1 MARASTTEPVF
12 NAAFGRALR
21 GKHPLWKDAIG
32 VERTGVLLG
41 APGRQPDILLS
52 PPGSSPVALEAEF
65 DPAAA
70 VEADAASRLGESLE
84 GDGGRIENAIALR
97 VPSELR
103 TVGQN
108 AIEDAIER
116 AVFAYCV
123 LSETKTGDCQRWPE
137 RGWLHGGVNDVANCL
152 ESVALS
158 ESLISRTTDVLEEGV
173 THAANILKT
182 AEDHIH
188 RNIAAH
194 LNQSP
199 GEQTNRMAVAIMANA
214 AVFHTRIEGREGVPL
229 LDELKGPIGFYKIGA
244 LDCWRW
250 IMENVNY
257 WPIFRIASDLLAKVP
272 TIQANRMLD
281 RLYGMAGKLAD
292 MGAASLNDL
301 SGRMFQKLIA
311 DRKFLATFYTLP
323 VSATLLAELAA
334 ARLRTDWGSADAVK
348 RLKVADLACGTGT
361 LIGAL
366 YHAILARRRR
376 AGSDDAEIHSAMME
390 ESLYAFDIMPAATH
404 LAASTLSNAHPA
416 VTFGT
421 TRIVTMP
428 YGYDENRHPHIGSLE
443 LIVHEQA
450 TSLLSLGGERVAGR
464 RGEET
469 EDASREVGVPHES
482 MDVVIMNPPFTRPT
496 NHETAEVP
504 VPSFA
509 GFSTSDE
516 EQKAMSSRLRLM
528 RGRLS
533 RPAGHGN
540 AGLASNFIDL
550 AHAKL
555 KPGGVLAL
563 VLPATF
569 AQGESWDGARNLLA
583 ECYRD
588 VTVVTIAT
596 DGPTDRAFSADTGMA
611 EVLVVATR
619 RGEEDGGGES
629 TFQFVNLHRRP
640 AHHVEAAELA
650 RFMAARN
657 RRPGVG
663 NITFGSGGRS
673 GEIASGGSY
682 INAGRFHCGCVGLTH
697 HHLARFML
705 SLAEGELLAIR
716 RNRAAG
722 IPLTRLKNLGERG
735 LLSRDLTGAPPRG
748 PFEKISLLPGQL
760 PAYPALWAHD
770 ARRER
775 SFMVEADCELR
786 SREGSEEQA
795 AGVWQRF
802 ASRLHL
808 TMNFRLNS
816 QSLAACLTP
825 ENTLGGTAWP
835 NFILGNE
842 AHESAVMLWL
852 NSTLGLMIYW
862 WEGTRQQLGRTR
874 VQITAIP
881 SLLSIDP
888 WEFDER
894 ALRKADAL
902 FERFR
907 DVEFL
912 PANESYHDA
921 GRKALDEA
929 LLVELLGVPAEL
941 MDDFDLVRRQW
952 CAEPSVHGGKKTR
965 LRA

>member
-70 VEADAASRLGESLE
+70 VEADAASRLGESLA

-194 LNQSP
+194 LNQAP

-281 RLYGMAGKLAD
+281 RLYGMAGRLAD

-348 RLKVADLACGTGT
+348 GLRVADLACGTGT

-464 RGEET
+464 GGEET

-569 AQGESWDGARNLLA
+569 AQGESWDGARKMLT
-583 ECYRD
+583 EHYRD
-588 VTVVTIAT
+588 ITIVSIVSS
-596 DGPTDRAFSADTGMA
+596 GPTDRAFSADTGMA

-619 RGEEDGGGES
+619 RDEEDEDGES

-640 AHHVEAAELA
+640 VHHLEAVELA
-650 RFMAARN
+650 KFMAGRD

-673 GEIASGGSY
+673 GEIAIGGSY
-682 INAGRFHCGCVGLTH
+682 INAERFHSGCAGLAH
-697 HHLARFML
+697 HHLVKFML
-705 SLAEGELLAIR
+705 SLSNGELLALR
-716 RNRAAG
+716 RNKVAG
-722 IPLTRLKNLGERG
+722 VPVTRLKNLGERG
-735 LLSRDLTGAPPRG
+735 PLSRDLTGAPPRG
-748 PFEKISLLPGQL
+748 PFEKKPLRPGQV
-760 PAYPALWAHD
+760 PVYPALWNHA
-770 ARRER
+770 AERER
-775 SFMVEADCELR
+775 AFVVEADCELEAR
-786 SREGSEEQA
+786 KGREEQA
-795 AGVWQRF
+795 ADAWHRF

-808 TMNFRLNS
+808 TMNFQLNS

-825 ENTLGGTAWP
+825 KNTLGGTAWP
-835 NFILGNE
+835 NFILDDVE
-842 AHESAVMLWL
+842 HEKAVLLWL

-888 WEFDER
+888 REFDER

-907 DVEFL
+907 DAEFL

-929 LLVELLGVPAEL
+929 LLVELLGVPSDIAG
-941 MDDFDLVRRQW
+941 DFDLVRRQW

-965 LRA
+965 P

>member
-103 TVGQN
+103 TVAQN
-108 AIEDAIER
+108 AIEDAIAR
-116 AVFAYCV
+116 ATFAYCV

-182 AEDHIH
+182 AEEHIH
-188 RNIAAH
+188 RSIAAH

-334 ARLRTDWGSADAVK
+334 SRLRTDWGSADAVK
-348 RLKVADLACGTGT
+348 RLRVADLACGTGT

-376 AGSDDAEIHSAMME
+376 AGSDDAEIHAAMME

-428 YGYDENRHPHIGSLE
+428 YGYDENRHPHVGSLE

-464 RGEET
+464 KGGET

-528 RGRLS
+528 RGSLS

-569 AQGESWDGARNLLA
+569 AQGESWDGARKMLT
-583 ECYRD
+583 EHYRD
-588 VTVVTIAT
+588 ITVVSIVSA
-596 DGPTDRAFSADTGMA
+596 GPTDRAFSADTGMA

-629 TFQFVNLHRRP
+629 TFQFVNLQRRP

-650 RFMAARN
+650 KFMAAGD
-657 RRPGVG
+657 RRPGIG
-663 NITFGSGGRS
+663 SITFGSGGRS
-673 GEIASGGSY
+673 GEIAVGGSY
-682 INAGRFHCGCVGLTH
+682 INAERFHCGCAGLAH

-705 SLAEGELLAIR
+705 ALSNGELLAIR
-716 RNRAAG
+716 RNKAAG
-722 IPLTRLKNLGERG
+722 VPVARLKNLGERG
-735 LLSRDLTGAPPRG
+735 PLSRDLTGAPPRG
-748 PFEKISLLPGQL
+748 PFEKKPLR
-760 PAYPALWAHD
+760 PAHVPVYPALWRHA
-770 ARRER
+770 AERER
-775 SFMVEADCELR
+775 AFVVEADCELEA
-786 SREGSEEQA
+786 REGREEQA
-795 AGVWQRF
+795 ADAWNRF

-808 TMNFRLNS
+808 TIDFRLNS

-825 ENTLGGTAWP
+825 ANTLGGRAWP
-835 NFILGNE
+835 NFILGDI
-842 AHESAVMLWL
+842 AHEKAVLLWF
-852 NSTLGLMIYW
+852 NSTLGMMGYW
-862 WEGTRQQLGRTR
+862 WTGTRQQQGRS
-874 VQITAIP
+874 VVSLSHLP

-888 WEFDER
+888 REFDER

-907 DVEFL
+907 DAEFL

-921 GRKALDEA
+921 SRKALDEA
-929 LLVELLGVPAEL
+929 LLVELLGVPANIAA
-941 MDDFDLVRRQW
+941 DFDLIRRQW

-965 LRA
+965 L